1 MMQQQPQ
8 QQEVQQSHPKSQQQ
22 PHQRAEQQQ
31 SHVVV
36 TLPKPLHEKQASCLA
51 DVHRCLTVAVQKS
64 EMILALYKYLL
75 YQKRHISM

>member
-1 MMQQQPQ
+1 M
-8 QQEVQQSHPKSQQQ
+8 
-22 PHQRAEQQQ
+22 
-31 SHVVV
+31 
-36 TLPKPLHEKQASCLA
+36 PKPLHEKQASCLA